1 MQPIDVDYDLPALE
15 TKVLVIPAGKS
26 ARQGKWWPQEQMRP
40 LRPSRLPAPVRIA
53 SVQKKEDAF
62 SEADWM
68 QLLRLVSLSD
78 LGVNDFRYSLYRS
91 KVQLTAG
98 QAAKERFL
106 LFNMYTRD
114 IVSVQVNGKTAERLF
129 PDRADAQSWTT
140 QRLDSLA
147 GADQCVWQRVYVAE
161 RP

>member
-1 MQPIDVDYDLPALE
+1 MP
-15 TKVLVIPAGKS
+15 
-26 ARQGKWWPQEQMRP
+26 
-40 LRPSRLPAPVRIA
+40 
-53 SVQKKEDAF
+53 
-62 SEADWM
+62 
-68 QLLRLVSLSD
+68 RLVSLSD

-140 QRLDSLA
+140 RDCFDRIRPDEYDNRFDVSGLLKE
-147 GADQCVWQRVYVAE
+147 GENEILVVWNGNVRWMRSE
-161 RP
+161 

>member
-1 MQPIDVDYDLPALE
+1 
-15 TKVLVIPAGKS
+15 
-26 ARQGKWWPQEQMRP
+26 MRP

-53 SVQKKEDAF
+53 SAQRKEDAF
-62 SEADWM
+62 AEAGWV
-68 QLLRLVSLSD
+68 QLPRLVSLSD

-114 IVSVQVNGKTAERLF
+114 IVSVQVNGKRPNVCF
-129 PDRADAQSWTT
+129 PIVPMRSHGPPAIVSTGYVRMNMTT
-140 QRLDSLA
+140 VSV
-147 GADQCVWQRVYVAE
+147 CPVC
-161 RP
+161 